1 MRVFIGYDRLE
12 NDAAKVAERSLRAVS
27 PSVDITLLDVRA
39 LRNAGLYTRQAFNV
53 SDTNQRYD
61 SIDMRPFSTEFSFTR
76 FLIPALTQWTG
87 TALYTDS
94 DVLFRKDIAPLF
106 IQHDELPRP
115 HSKAIYCV
123 KHDYSTPSEMTKMRG
138 GLRQYPYLRKNWSS
152 VMFFDCGHRANWF
165 LTPHMV
171 NTAYGRE
178 LQQMFWLD
186 DNEIG
191 SLEGQWNWLEGHGS
205 PDIDPAIVHY
215 TRGTPNVPGHS
226 DVPFADEW
234 WSYL

>member
-27 PSVDITLLDVRA
+27 PRVDITLLDIRA
-39 LRNAGLYTRQAFNV
+39 LRNAGLYTRQAFSDV
-53 SDTNQRYD
+53 SQRYD

-76 FLIPALTQWTG
+76 FLVPTLTQWTG
-87 TALYTDS
+87 MALFTDS
-94 DVLFRKDIAPLF
+94 DVLFRKDITPLF
-106 IQHDELPRP
+106 EIAEDK
-115 HSKAIYCV
+115 SKAIYCV
-123 KHDYSTPSEMTKMRG
+123 KHDYSIASDTTKMRG
-138 GLRQYPYLRKNWSS
+138 GIRQFPYPRKNWSS
-152 VMFFDCGHRANWF
+152 VMLFNCAHRANWF

-191 SLEGQWNWLEGHGS
+191 ALEDKWNWLEGHGS

-215 TRGTPNVPGHS
+215 TRGTPDVPGHS
-226 DVPFADEW
+226 DTPFADEW
-234 WSYL
+234 RSYL